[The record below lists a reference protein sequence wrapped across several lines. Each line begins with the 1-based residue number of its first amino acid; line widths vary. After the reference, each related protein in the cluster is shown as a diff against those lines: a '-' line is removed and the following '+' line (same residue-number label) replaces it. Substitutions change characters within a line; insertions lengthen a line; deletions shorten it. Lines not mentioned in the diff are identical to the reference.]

1 MQTDWYYST
10 ENIDSRLDFMYL
22 IKNLNYDEKV
32 TITLFYLE
40 DFTSNEISKILN
52 EPESTIRNRLSRAR
66 RKIKEN
72 MEGDL
77 ING

>member
-40 DFTSNEISKILN
+40 DFTSNEI
-52 EPESTIRNRLSRAR
+52 
-66 RKIKEN
+66 
-72 MEGDL
+72 
-77 ING
+77 